1 MIAAAPFPLSSFNFR
16 TALIR
21 SQRNPDGRPEQACR
35 AICFLPAGTMED
47 VMALNH
53 VNNPKHWRDRA
64 AEMRALADTMKDT
77 EAIRI
82 MRRLA
87 DDYDKLADR
96 AQQRSDGSGVPPG
109 GV

>member
-1 MIAAAPFPLSSFNFR
+1 
-16 TALIR
+16 
-21 SQRNPDGRPEQACR
+21 
-35 AICFLPAGTMED
+35 MED

-77 EAIRI
+77 EAIKI

-96 AQQRSDGSGVPPG
+96 AQQRSGGGSVPPG